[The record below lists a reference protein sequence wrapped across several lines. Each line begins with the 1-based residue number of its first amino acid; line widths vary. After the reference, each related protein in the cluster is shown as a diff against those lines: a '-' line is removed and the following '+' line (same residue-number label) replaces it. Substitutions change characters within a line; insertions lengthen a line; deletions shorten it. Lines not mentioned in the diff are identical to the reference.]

1 MRNIFIAVFEVAGC
15 EAAVRHEIHD
25 KKGADREAVRRGLQ
39 ANGAIADFIEVN
51 NWGLKFRL
59 RGPLKIFG
67 SIHGRF
73 HDLLR
78 FFENFGVP
86 SDEVG
91 IGDIEKFDY
100 LFLGIFDLLIGRKL
114 RRPGV

>member
-1 MRNIFIAVFEVAGC
+1 M
-15 EAAVRHEIHD
+15 
-25 KKGADREAVRRGLQ
+25 
-39 ANGAIADFIEVN
+39 
-51 NWGLKFRL
+51 
-59 RGPLKIFG
+59 KIFG

-86 SDEVG
+86 SEEVG

-100 LFLGIFDLLIGRKL
+100 LFLGI
-114 RRPGV
+114 